1 MKKFIAAVCLLV
13 LSSASFAGIADRFN
27 NNVGSATKGDAE
39 NYARDIGLI
48 AGMNDFHDGKAVDT
62 FGFDVGVSGN
72 FLMPSNKLDDKNV
85 FIPMLYGSIK
95 IPILGLNIAARGTS
109 YDQLSSIGGGLK
121 WSILGNT
128 ILPFFPDITVGA
140 FYDRMSTDYYDID
153 HLSASISASVKVLML
168 EPYLGAGYDYSRM
181 SVNGGGS
188 ASKGGTRV
196 TVGTNFY
203 VIPYVY
209 VFGAYVYAGDTKAV
223 QAGVGARF

>member
-1 MKKFIAAVCLLV
+1 MKKFLIAACLFALA
-13 LSSASFAGIADRFN
+13 SASYAGVADRFKS
-27 NNVGSATKGDAE
+27 NVGGASKSDAE

-85 FIPMLYGSIK
+85 FIPMLYGSVK

-109 YDQLSSIGGGLK
+109 FEQLTSVGGGLK
-121 WSILGNT
+121 WSVLGNT

-140 FYDRMSTDYYDID
+140 FYDRMSTDYYNID

-168 EPYLGAGYDYSRM
+168 EPYVGAGYDYSRM
-181 SVNGGGS
+181 SVNGGGT
-188 ASKGGTRV
+188 ASKGGTRLTGGV
-196 TVGTNFY
+196 NFHILP
-203 VIPYVY
+203 VVY

-223 QAGVGARF
+223 QVGAGARF